1 MLRSLPFAFL
11 PVAILLVLAP
21 LAAAQ
26 DKVTLSNGDVI
37 TGIIK
42 TMADGKITVTSPM
55 VGDVTVPIAN
65 VVNITT
71 AGNVKLVS
79 QTGETYDRRITG
91 LDHGQLKLDGDPPLN
106 GLLLASLGAIN
117 PPLKPP
123 DMWTGSVRVNGA
135 WAGGN
140 TDRRAVGAAF
150 DAVRRSDIDRITA
163 DAAWDYAEDMKADD
177 PATVANEHVWSL
189 SQRRAGAGLKYDYFL
204 SKKVY
209 ALASTRALSDTLAD
223 LKLRYTIGAGL
234 GYQMIENDDTNLL
247 VEGGLSYLNE
257 TYRSNTP
264 GVDYIAARLAYKVSQ
279 KLGENT
285 KLLHGTEAFPSLEHA
300 RDVNFTMRTE
310 LQTNLTKSMIAS
322 LGWFWDWDNTPA
334 PGANRSDHRVLLAI
348 GWTF

>member
-1 MLRSLPFAFL
+1 MLRPLSVAFFL
-11 PVAILLVLAP
+11 ALAP
-21 LAAAQ
+21 LALAQ
-26 DKVTLSNGDVI
+26 DKVTLRNGDVI

-65 VVNITT
+65 VVDITT
-71 AGNVKLVS
+71 GGNVKLV
-79 QTGETYDRRITG
+79 GKNGDIYDRRIAG
-91 LDHGQLKLDGDPPLN
+91 LDNGQLKLDGEPPLT
-106 GLLLASLGAIN
+106 GLLLSSLGAIN

-123 DMWTGSVRVNGA
+123 DQWTGSVRVNGA
-135 WAGGN
+135 WVGGN
-140 TDRRAVGAAF
+140 TDRRAIGAAF
-150 DAVRRSDIDRITA
+150 EAVRRSDIDRISA
-163 DAAWDYAEDMKADD
+163 DAAWDYAEDMKQDD

-189 SQRRAGAGLKYDYFL
+189 TQRRAGAGLKYDYFL

-257 TYRSNTP
+257 SYRSATP

-279 KLGENT
+279 KLSEAT

-310 LQTNLTKSMIAS
+310 LQTNLTASMIAS
-322 LGWFWDWDNTPA
+322 LGWFWDWDNTPS
-334 PGANRSDHRVLLAI
+334 PGHDRSDHRVLLSI